1 MPRRKPT
8 DTTPA
13 RRGRAAPKEP
23 APKKP
28 AARKPKATPVAKAE
42 TKPAARAGARAKVK
56 AAPAPVPIPPEPQV
70 TPAGKAFMDKLN
82 LCSRQEQQFV
92 LAKLD
97 GKSNT
102 QAAKDAEY
110 SPRTAKEQG
119 SRLLTRV
126 HVLEA
131 IEAGWIARGFSPQVV
146 LAAIREMIDFD
157 PDDVMSSVN
166 EVVTDVV
173 EVLASTVLADVRLE
187 LEVAEEMLRDLPPV
201 PDKPRRGRGR
211 DPEPE
216 PDPFEIER
224 AVLEGEVARLRKR
237 ETLLTV
243 QVRKDEHATVMEQRQ
258 VLKAVPYIDLDK
270 VRQEGKS
277 KFISNVKVN
286 QHGRSIE
293 LISRKDVIQ
302 MAGQALGMFREHH
315 VHTGPNGGPIQS
327 ETTFNP
333 EKATGEQIADEY
345 SKLLATL
352 DQK

>member
-1 MPRRKPT
+1 MPRRKST
-8 DTTPA
+8 DTPA
-13 RRGRAAPKEP
+13 KRGRAAPKEP

-28 AARKPKATPVAKAE
+28 APKKPAARKPRVTPAAQA
-42 TKPAARAGARAKVK
+42 KPAARAGATAKTGKVK
-56 AAPAPVPIPPEPQV
+56 AAPTPPPAPQI
-70 TPAGKAFMDKLN
+70 TPAGQAFLDKLN

-92 LAKLD
+92 LSKLD

-102 QAAKDAEY
+102 QAAKDADY
-110 SPRTAKEQG
+110 SPKTAKEQG

-126 HVLEA
+126 HVVEA

-173 EVLASTVLADVRLE
+173 EVLASTVLADIRLE
-187 LEVAEEMLRDLPPV
+187 LEVAEEMLRNLPPP
-201 PDKPRRGRGR
+201 PDRPRRGR
-211 DPEPE
+211 EAE
-216 PDPFEIER
+216 PDPYEIER
-224 AVLEGEVARLRKR
+224 AVLDGEVARLRKR
-237 ETLLTV
+237 ETLLAV
-243 QVRKDEHATVMEQRQ
+243 QVRKDERATVMEQRQ
-258 VLKAVPYIDLDK
+258 VLRAVPYIDLDK

-277 KFISNVKVN
+277 KFISNVKN
-286 QHGRSIE
+286 GQHGRSIE

>member
-8 DTTPA
+8 DTPA
-13 RRGRAAPKEP
+13 KRGRAAPKEP

-28 AARKPKATPVAKAE
+28 AARKPRATPTAQA
-42 TKPAARAGARAKVK
+42 KPAAKARATAKTGKVK
-56 AAPAPVPIPPEPQV
+56 AAPAPAPTPPAPQI
-70 TPAGKAFMDKLN
+70 TPAGQAFLDKLN

-92 LAKLD
+92 LSKLD

-102 QAAKDAEY
+102 QAAKDADY

-126 HVLEA
+126 HIVEA

-187 LEVAEEMLRDLPPV
+187 LEVAEEMLRNLPPL

-211 DPEPE
+211 EAERE
-216 PDPFEIER
+216 PDPYEIER

-237 ETLLTV
+237 ETLLAV
-243 QVRKDEHATVMEQRQ
+243 QVRKDERATVMEQRQ
-258 VLKAVPYIDLDK
+258 VLRAVPYIDLDK

-277 KFISNVKVN
+277 KFISNVKN
-286 QHGRSIE
+286 GQHGRSIE